1 MSSLNPLP
9 LAIHDPIV
17 ARKTSAPS
25 HGQAFHGSQLM
36 ASAIAKAISGTTS
49 PGSVHQHGG
58 HPATA
63 AENERQ
69 EEQLVGDGG
78 DREPSHRASMQ
89 DHQPLGLLS

>member
-1 MSSLNPLP
+1 M
-9 LAIHDPIV
+9 
-17 ARKTSAPS
+17 ARPS
-25 HGQAFHGSQLM
+25 HGSQLM

-49 PGSVHQHGG
+49 PGSVPSQHGG

-63 AENERQ
+63 TENERQ

-78 DREPSHRASMQ
+78 DREPSHRATMQ